1 MFSAKRAFKGL
12 RDGITPPS
20 LKILVHDLAPGARR
34 A

>member
-20 LKILVHDLAPGARR
+20 LKILVNDLVPPRR